1 MNHQQED
8 NHLKARFTQWL
19 EKLVCNARI
28 DYLRQSK
35 RSVETISI
43 EDVPANNLPVV
54 KFNMCSPRHTTDF
67 DFEEERLA
75 EAFYQLP
82 LMKQKIPT
90 MLFVDDI
97 KPEEI
102 SKKLNCSSQYVYNQ
116 RYEALKNLRQLLN
129 EGGEKL

>member
-1 MNHQQED
+1 MNHQQD
-8 NHLKARFTQWL
+8 HDPVKGRFTQWL
-19 EKLVCNARI
+19 ETLVCNARI

-43 EDVPANNLPVV
+43 EDVPINTLPIVDFEMNKAV
-54 KFNMCSPRHTTDF
+54 YTTDF

-75 EAFYQLP
+75 EAFCQLP
-82 LMKQKIPT
+82 LMKQKILT
-90 MLFVDDI
+90 MLFVDNI

-116 RYEALKNLRQLLN
+116 RYEALKKLRRLLN
-129 EGGEKL
+129 EGGDKL